1 MSMNT
6 FDITT
11 FRELKTYI
19 ACDLFRYMT
28 STSFR
33 AFLRGWYIAGFR
45 YTFFMRTTKYL
56 ACKGGVI
63 KLLWLISRIA
73 LRHYSVKYGFQI
85 PYQAAVGPGLAIGHY
100 GTIIVNPNSTIGAN
114 CNLSVDVLMGLDFDK
129 STDRFVYPSIGDRV
143 SLGNGVK
150 VIGDVFVGNDSIV
163 GVSSVVTKS
172 LPPKS
177 VAIGTPARVISSE
190 GSAQFVGSF
199 HPESL
204 KYHI

>member
-56 ACKGGVI
+56 ACKGGGNQTVM
-63 KLLWLISRIA
+63 A
-73 LRHYSVKYGFQI
+73 
-85 PYQAAVGPGLAIGHY
+85 
-100 GTIIVNPNSTIGAN
+100 
-114 CNLSVDVLMGLDFDK
+114 DFK
-129 STDRFVYPSIGDRV
+129 NRV
-143 SLGNGVK
+143 ATLFG
-150 VIGDVFVGNDSIV
+150 
-163 GVSSVVTKS
+163 
-172 LPPKS
+172 
-177 VAIGTPARVISSE
+177 
-190 GSAQFVGSF
+190 
-199 HPESL
+199 
-204 KYHI
+204 